1 MVQPVFD
8 PQPTPV
14 RIDAASTSESSLW
27 VRAIPL
33 PGEGAMASV
42 FSTVYLGPDH
52 VTVIDPG
59 WIDESDPSAAD
70 KYLSDLDEF
79 LRSEGRGLGDV
90 DEVVVTH
97 AHPDHIGAAATLL
110 GATGAR
116 YAISALEQETIDAA
130 RNGTG
135 IDDFPVTVATT
146 GAPDGVLEPI
156 LEQLATPVRLEH
168 IPDQA
173 PDILLHEGDTV
184 CGFQAVLTPGHTP
197 GHLTLVDEAS
207 QVAIVGDHI
216 LPDIN
221 AGAGL
226 GIASIGGNP
235 VEDYL
240 LSLRKYSLY
249 DAYLTIPGHGFCFTG
264 LGERRR
270 FAEDHVL
277 ARATEVRQVLE
288 KDPAVSIWDL
298 AAQLTWT
305 LGWEGMVESPMLV
318 SGLRQVMM
326 YRELVGRPDLSGGQ

>member
-1 MVQPVFD
+1 MVQPVFV
-8 PQPTPV
+8 PQQNLV
-14 RIDAASTSESSLW
+14 RIDAASTDDSSLW

-33 PGEGAMASV
+33 PGEGSMSSV
-42 FSTVYLGPDH
+42 FSTVHLGADH

-59 WIDESDPSAAD
+59 WIDVSDPAAANN
-70 KYLSDLDEF
+70 YLADLDEF
-79 LRSEGRGLGDV
+79 LRSEGRELGDV

-110 GATGAR
+110 SATGAR
-116 YAISALEQETIDAA
+116 YAISAIEQETIDAA

-135 IDDFPVTVATT
+135 IDDFPVITENT
-146 GAPDGVLEPI
+146 GAPDGVLEPL

-168 IPDQA
+168 IPDQT
-173 PDILLHEGDTV
+173 PDALLHDGDTV
-184 CGFQAVLTPGHTP
+184 CGFQVVLTPGHTP
-197 GHLTLVDEAS
+197 GHLTLVDDAS
-207 QVAIVGDHI
+207 QVAIIADHI

-235 VEDYL
+235 VADYL
-240 LSLRKYSLY
+240 HSLRKYSLY

-270 FAEDHVL
+270 FAEEHVL
-277 ARATEVRQVLE
+277 ARATEVRQVVE
-288 KDPAVSIWDL
+288 KDPQVSVWDL

-305 LGWEGMVESPMLV
+305 LGWEGMVKSPMLV

-326 YRELVGRPDLSGGQ
+326 YRELVRLGD